1 MIFMISCCLS
11 CQKDKK
17 VTLAYSLT
25 LTASSDS
32 YQAPEALQRVQTA
45 EKIEEIEV
53 EVEVGSFFFGCLLV
67 NRIHSIS
74 INRVSSCLVYMKSY
88 EVMYKLDALDISG
101 YYDGI
106 MLLMKS

>member
-1 MIFMISCCLS
+1 MISCCLS

-53 EVEVGSFFFGCLLV
+53 EVEVGSFFFWMLA
-67 NRIHSIS
+67 RQQDTQY
-74 INRVSSCLVYMKSY
+74 INKSCFIVSCLY
-88 EVMYKLDALDISG
+88 EVI
-101 YYDGI
+101 
-106 MLLMKS
+106 

>member
-1 MIFMISCCLS
+1 MIFLISCCSS

-45 EKIEEIEV
+45 EKIEDIEV
-53 EVEVGSFFFGCLLV
+53 EVEVGRFF
-67 NRIHSIS
+67 
-74 INRVSSCLVYMKSY
+74 
-88 EVMYKLDALDISG
+88 LDACSSTG
-101 YYDGI
+101 YTVYQEI
-106 MLLMKS
+106 VYHRVLSI